1 MTSLSRRAFS
11 KLMAAATL
19 ARQAHAA
26 AMPMRTLGKI
36 GFKTGI
42 LGFGA
47 QYIAGTE
54 QANVDRIVAEG
65 IEAGLNYVDTAP
77 NYGNSEDL
85 LGNALRGKR
94 DKVFLATKIE
104 EPTREGA
111 LTEVRNSLRR
121 LQTDHLDCV
130 LFHNIARTDRWPDFD
145 KLLSKGGALE
155 GLVEA
160 RKQGMIR
167 HIGLSTHT
175 DPARVLRAL
184 GTGEFDL
191 VQAILNFVD
200 HQIYH
205 LEERLLPEARK
216 RNLAIV
222 AMKVLGG
229 PTGDT
234 TAAAVCRLAAE
245 DRVASMRYSWGIP
258 GVAVSIV
265 GFRKPAEL
273 REALDAAL
281 AYKPLSTA
289 ERAALEQRGKA
300 IAEKWGPSRGPVT

>member
-1 MTSLSRRAFS
+1 MKSVSRRTFS

-19 ARQAHAA
+19 AKQAHAG

-36 GFKTGI
+36 GFKTSI

-54 QANVDRIVAEG
+54 QANVDRIIDEG

-104 EPTREGA
+104 RDTREGA
-111 LTEVRNSLRR
+111 LEEVRGSLRR

-130 LFHNIARTDRWPDFD
+130 LFHNIARDDRWPDFD
-145 KLLSKGGALE
+145 KLLTKGGALD

-167 HIGLSTHT
+167 HIGCSTHT
-175 DPARVLRAL
+175 DPARVIRAFE
-184 GTGEFDL
+184 TGEFDL
-191 VQAILNFVD
+191 MQAILNFVD

-216 RNLAIV
+216 RDIAIV

-229 PTGDT
+229 PSGRTGG
-234 TAAAVCRLAAE
+234 CRISAE
-245 DRVASMRYSWGIP
+245 DRVASMRYVWGLA
-258 GVAVSIV
+258 GVAVSLI
-265 GFRKPAEL
+265 GFRKPAEF

-281 AYKPLSTA
+281 GYTPLSAA
-289 ERAALEQRGKA
+289 ELTALEQRGTA

>member
-1 MTSLSRRAFS
+1 
-11 KLMAAATL
+11 MAAATL
-19 ARQAHAA
+19 AGEAQAG
-26 AMPMRTLGKI
+26 AMPTRTLGKI
-36 GFKTGI
+36 GFKTSI

-104 EPTREGA
+104 RDTREGA
-111 LTEVRNSLRR
+111 LEEVRGSLRR

-130 LFHNIARTDRWPDFD
+130 LFHNIARDDRWPDFD
-145 KLLSKGGALE
+145 KLLTKGGALD

-167 HIGLSTHT
+167 HIGCSTHT
-175 DPARVLRAL
+175 DPARVIRAFE
-184 GTGEFDL
+184 TGEFDL
-191 VQAILNFVD
+191 MQAILNFVD

-216 RNLAIV
+216 RDIAIV

-229 PTGDT
+229 PSGRSGG
-234 TAAAVCRLAAE
+234 CRISAE
-245 DRVASMRYSWGIP
+245 DRVASMRYVWGIP
-258 GVAVSIV
+258 GVAVSLI
-265 GFRKPAEL
+265 GFRKPAEF
-273 REALDAAL
+273 REALDATL
-281 AYKPLSTA
+281 GYTPLSAA
-289 ERAALEQRGKA
+289 ELTALEQRGKA
-300 IAEKWGPSRGPVT
+300 LAEKWGPSRGPVT

>member
-19 ARQAHAA
+19 ASEAQAA
-26 AMPMRTLGKI
+26 AMPTRTLGKI

-54 QANVDRIVAEG
+54 QASVDRIVAEG
-65 IEAGLNYVDTAP
+65 MEAGLNYVDTAP

-130 LFHNIARTDRWPDFD
+130 LFHNIARDDRWPDLD

-167 HIGLSTHT
+167 HIGCSTHT
-175 DPARVLRAL
+175 SPARVIRAFD
-184 GTGEFDL
+184 TGEFDL
-191 VQAILNFVD
+191 MQAILNFVD

-216 RNLAIV
+216 RNMAIV

-229 PTGDT
+229 PTSETGGY
-234 TAAAVCRLAAE
+234 RIGAE
-245 DRVASMRYSWGIP
+245 DRVASMRYAWGIP
-258 GVAVSIV
+258 GVAVSII

-273 REALDAAL
+273 REALDTAL
-281 AYKPLSTA
+281 GYKPLSAA
-289 ERAALEQRGKA
+289 ELADLEQRGKT
-300 IAEKWGPSRGPVT
+300 IAEKCGPSRGPVT

>member
-1 MTSLSRRAFS
+1 
-11 KLMAAATL
+11 
-19 ARQAHAA
+19 
-26 AMPMRTLGKI
+26 MRTLGKI

-94 DKVFLATKIE
+94 DKVFLASKIE

-130 LFHNIARTDRWPDFD
+130 LFHNIARSDRWPDLD
-145 KLLSKGGALE
+145 KLLAKGGALD

-160 RKQGMIR
+160 KKQGMIR
-167 HIGLSTHT
+167 HIGCSTHT
-175 DPARVLRAL
+175 SPARVIQAFD
-184 GTGEFDL
+184 TGEIDL
-191 VQAILNFVD
+191 MQAILNFVD

-216 RNLAIV
+216 RNMAIV
-222 AMKVLGG
+222 AMKILGG
-229 PTGDT
+229 PQNGGNGG
-234 TAAAVCRLAAE
+234 CRIGAE
-245 DRVASMRYSWGIP
+245 DRVASMRYTWGIP
-258 GVAVSIV
+258 GVAVSII

-273 REALDAAL
+273 HEALDAAL
-281 AYKPLSTA
+281 AYTPLSAA
-289 ERAALEQRGKA
+289 EMAALEQRGKT
-300 IAEKWGPSRGPVT
+300 IAEKWGPSRGAVT

>member
-1 MTSLSRRAFS
+1 MEPLSRRDFS
-11 KLMAAATL
+11 TLMAAAAL
-19 ARQAHAA
+19 ARPAHAA

-36 GFKTGI
+36 GFKTSI

-104 EPTREGA
+104 RDTREGA
-111 LTEVRNSLRR
+111 LTEVRESLRR

-130 LFHNIARTDRWPDFD
+130 LFHNIARDDRWPDFD
-145 KLLSKGGALE
+145 KLLAKGGALD

-167 HIGLSTHT
+167 HIGCSTHT
-175 DPARVLRAL
+175 RPARVIRAFD
-184 GTGEFDL
+184 TGEFDL
-191 VQAILNFVD
+191 MQAILNFVD
-200 HQIYH
+200 HEIYH

-216 RNLAIV
+216 RDIAIV

-229 PTGDT
+229 PTGP
-234 TAAAVCRLAAE
+234 AGGCRISAE
-245 DRVASMRYSWGIP
+245 DRVASMRYAWGIP

-265 GFRKPAEL
+265 GFRNPAEF
-273 REALDAAL
+273 REGLGAAL
-281 AYKPLSTA
+281 GYKPLSAA
-289 ERAALEQRGKA
+289 ELTALEQRGKA
-300 IAEKWGPSRGPVT
+300 IAEKWGPSRGAVT

>member
-1 MTSLSRRAFS
+1 MKPLSRRAFS
-11 KLMAAATL
+11 GLMAAAAL
-19 ARQAHAA
+19 ARPAHAG

-36 GFKTGI
+36 GFTAGI

-85 LGNALRGKR
+85 LGNALRGRR

-121 LQTDHLDCV
+121 LRTDHLDCV

-167 HIGLSTHT
+167 HIGCSTHT
-175 DPARVLRAL
+175 SPARVIRAFD
-184 GTGEFDL
+184 TGEFDL
-191 VQAILNFVD
+191 MQAILNFVD
-200 HQIYH
+200 HQLYH

-216 RNLAIV
+216 RNIAIV

-229 PTGDT
+229 PAGDN
-234 TAAAVCRLAAE
+234 AVCRIGAE
-245 DRVASMRYSWGIP
+245 DRVASMRYAWGIP

-281 AYKPLSTA
+281 AYKPLSVA
-289 ERAALEQRGKA
+289 ELEALAQRGTA

>member
-19 ARQAHAA
+19 ARQAHAG

-65 IEAGLNYVDTAP
+65 VEAGLNYVDTAP

-104 EPTREGA
+104 DPTREGA

-130 LFHNIARTDRWPDFD
+130 LFHNIARDDRWPDFD

-167 HIGLSTHT
+167 HIGCSTHT
-175 DPARVLRAL
+175 SPARVIRAFN
-184 GTGEFDL
+184 TGEIDL
-191 VQAILNFVD
+191 MQAILNFVD

-216 RNLAIV
+216 RGIAIV

-229 PTGDT
+229 PSGENP
-234 TAAAVCRLAAE
+234 VCRIGAE
-245 DRVASMRYSWGIP
+245 DRGAGMRYVWGIP

-273 REALDAAL
+273 REALNAAL
-281 AYKPLSTA
+281 AYQSLSAA

>member
-1 MTSLSRRAFS
+1 MKSLSRRAFS
-11 KLMAAATL
+11 KLMAAAAL

-26 AMPMRTLGKI
+26 AMPVRTLGKI
-36 GFKTGI
+36 GFKTGV

-47 QYIAGTE
+47 QYLAGTG
-54 QANVDRIVAEG
+54 QANVDRVIAEG
-65 IEAGLNYVDTAP
+65 IEAGMNYVDTAP

-104 EPTREGA
+104 EPTREAA

-130 LFHNIARTDRWPDFD
+130 LFHNIARDDRWPDFD
-145 KLLSKGGALE
+145 KLLAKGGALE

-160 RKQGMIR
+160 KKQGMIR
-167 HIGLSTHT
+167 HIGCSTHT
-175 DPARVLRAL
+175 NPARVIRAFD
-184 GTGEFDL
+184 TGELDL
-191 VQAILNFVD
+191 MQPILNFVD

-216 RNLAIV
+216 RNMAIV
-222 AMKVLGG
+222 AMKVFGG
-229 PTGDT
+229 PAGRGGG
-234 TAAAVCRLAAE
+234 CRLSAE
-245 DRVASMRYSWGIP
+245 DRVASMRYVWGIP
-258 GVAVSIV
+258 GVAVSII
-265 GFRKPAEL
+265 GFRNPAEL
-273 REALDAAL
+273 REGLDAAL
-281 AYKPLSTA
+281 GYKPLSAA
-289 ERAALEQRGKA
+289 ELTALEQRGKA

>member
-1 MTSLSRRAFS
+1 MEPLTRRAFS

-19 ARQAHAA
+19 APQAHAG
-26 AMPMRTLGKI
+26 AMPMRTLGGI

-47 QYIAGTE
+47 QYIAGTG

-94 DKVFLATKIE
+94 DNVFLATKIE

-111 LTEVRNSLRR
+111 LTEVRISLRR

-130 LFHNIARTDRWPDFD
+130 LFHNIARDDRWPDLD
-145 KLLSKGGALE
+145 KVLARGGALE

-167 HIGLSTHT
+167 HIGCSTHT
-175 DPARVLRAL
+175 SPARVIRAFD
-184 GTGEFDL
+184 TGEIDL
-191 VQAILNFVD
+191 MQAILNFVD

-216 RNLAIV
+216 RNMAIV

-229 PTGDT
+229 PSRDT
-234 TAAAVCRLAAE
+234 TVCRIDAE
-245 DRVASMRYSWGIP
+245 DRVASMRYVWGIP
-258 GVAVSIV
+258 GVAVSFV

-273 REALDAAL
+273 REGLDAAL
-281 AYKPLSTA
+281 AYKPLSAA
-289 ERAALEQRGKA
+289 ELAALEQRGKA

>member
-1 MTSLSRRAFS
+1 
-11 KLMAAATL
+11 
-19 ARQAHAA
+19 
-26 AMPMRTLGKI
+26 
-36 GFKTGI
+36 
-42 LGFGA
+42 
-47 QYIAGTE
+47 
-54 QANVDRIVAEG
+54 
-65 IEAGLNYVDTAP
+65 
-77 NYGNSEDL
+77 
-85 LGNALRGKR
+85 
-94 DKVFLATKIE
+94 VFLATKIE

-130 LFHNIARTDRWPDFD
+130 LFHNIARDDRWPDLD
-145 KLLSKGGALE
+145 KLLAKGGALE

-167 HIGLSTHT
+167 HIGCSTHT
-175 DPARVLRAL
+175 SPARVIRAFD
-184 GTGEFDL
+184 TGEFDL
-191 VQAILNFVD
+191 MQAILSFVD

-216 RNLAIV
+216 RNMAIV

-229 PTGDT
+229 PTGET
-234 TAAAVCRLAAE
+234 GGCRISAE
-245 DRVASMRYSWGIP
+245 DRVASMRYAWGIP

-273 REALDAAL
+273 REGLDAAL
-281 AYKPLSTA
+281 GYKPLSAA
-289 ERAALEQRGKA
+289 ELAALEQRGKA

>member
-19 ARQAHAA
+19 ARQARAGV
-26 AMPMRTLGKI
+26 MPVRTLGKI
-36 GFKTGI
+36 GFKAGI

-47 QYIAGTE
+47 QYLAGTA
-54 QANVDRIVAEG
+54 QANVDRVIAEG
-65 IEAGLNYVDTAP
+65 LEAGMNYVDIAP

-121 LQTDHLDCV
+121 LQTNHLDCV
-130 LFHNIARTDRWPDFD
+130 LFHNIARDERWTDID
-145 KLLSKGGALE
+145 KLLAKGGALE

-167 HIGLSTHT
+167 HIGCSTHT
-175 DPARVLRAL
+175 NPARVIRAFD
-184 GTGEFDL
+184 TGEIDL
-191 VQAILNFVD
+191 MQAILNFVD

-205 LEERLLPEARK
+205 LEERLLPEACK
-216 RNLAIV
+216 RNMAIV

-229 PTGDT
+229 PSGETGG
-234 TAAAVCRLAAE
+234 CRISAE
-245 DRVASMRYSWGIP
+245 DRVASMRYVWGIP
-258 GVAVSIV
+258 GVAVSII

-273 REALDAAL
+273 REGLDAAL
-281 AYKPLSTA
+281 GYQPLSAA
-289 ERAALEQRGKA
+289 ELAALEQRGKA

>member
-1 MTSLSRRAFS
+1 MEPLSRRAFS

-19 ARQAHAA
+19 APQAHAA

-47 QYIAGTE
+47 QYIAGTG

-65 IEAGLNYVDTAP
+65 VAAGLNYVDTAP
-77 NYGNSEDL
+77 NYGDSEDL

-94 DKVFLATKIE
+94 EKVFLATKIE

-130 LFHNIARTDRWPDFD
+130 LFHNIARDDRWPDLD
-145 KLLSKGGALE
+145 KLLAKGGALE

-167 HIGLSTHT
+167 HIGCSTHT
-175 DPARVLRAL
+175 SPARVIRAFD
-184 GTGEFDL
+184 TGEIDL
-191 VQAILNFVD
+191 MQAILNFVD

-216 RNLAIV
+216 RNMAIV

-229 PTGDT
+229 PTGNT
-234 TAAAVCRLAAE
+234 AVCRIGAE
-245 DRVASMRYSWGIP
+245 DRVASMRYVWGIP

-273 REALDAAL
+273 REALAAAL
-281 AYKPLSTA
+281 AYKPLSAA
-289 ERAALEQRGKA
+289 ELDALEQRGKA